1 MKDIIMKESEAVKQI
16 IKRKT
21 VSENTYADLI
31 LLIKYFYSEADKT
44 SRKLKTKE
52 VIAEL
57 QEYLKP
63 QYDNYQSTDWYNR
76 LEKLIKKYK
85 NAPLYDVDNI
95 PITDSELTTIKSIKN
110 KRLEKIAFVS
120 LVLAKYYNLK
130 NDRNNGYVNVEY
142 GIIFNLSRVTATVM
156 YGQPL
161 LLNDLKQL
169 GLIQTASRIDNPNFR
184 VLFIDNDSPVVLHIT
199 DMRELG
205 YQYLKYKGE
214 KFIECAECG
223 VLLRKKNNATKYC
236 SSCRGYQPIQFKTL
250 TCVDCGKEFV
260 VNSKSN
266 KSCRCED
273 CQREFRKKVINENA
287 KKYYQKRKK

>member
-1 MKDIIMKESEAVKQI
+1 MKESEAVQEI
-16 IKRKT
+16 INKKS

-31 LLIKYFYSEADKT
+31 LLIKYYYSQAKK
-44 SRKLKTKE
+44 SNKKLKTKD

-63 QYDNYQSTDWYNR
+63 QYNNYQSVDWYNR

-85 NAPLYDVDNI
+85 NTPLYDVDSI
-95 PITDSELTTIKSIKN
+95 PITDAELTTIKSIKN

-130 NDRNNGYVNVEY
+130 NEKNNGYVNVEY
-142 GIIFNLSRVTATVM
+142 SVIFGLARVSATVM

-199 DMRELG
+199 DLRELG

-236 SSCRGYQPIQFKTL
+236 PACRGYQPIQFKTL

-273 CQREFRKKVINENA
+273 CYKEYRKIYYREN
-287 KKYYQKRKK
+287 KRKQRQVN

>member
-1 MKDIIMKESEAVKQI
+1 MKESEAVQEI
-16 IKRKT
+16 INKKS

-31 LLIKYFYSEADKT
+31 LLIKYYYSQAKK
-44 SRKLKTKE
+44 SNKKLKTKE
-52 VIAEL
+52 VVAEL

-63 QYDNYQSTDWYNR
+63 QYDNYQSVDWYNR

-85 NAPLYDVDNI
+85 NTPLYDVDSI

-110 KRLEKIAFVS
+110 KKLEKIAFVS
-120 LVLAKYYNLK
+120 LVLAKYYNLRNEK
-130 NDRNNGYVNVEY
+130 NNDYVNVEY
-142 GIIFNLSRVTATVM
+142 SVIFGLARVSATIM
-156 YGQPL
+156 YEQPL
-161 LLNDLKQL
+161 LLHELKEMNLVQR
-169 GLIQTASRIDNPNFR
+169 SNRIDNPNFR

-199 DMRELG
+199 DLRELG

-236 SSCRGYQPIQFKTL
+236 PACRGYQPMQFKTL

-260 VNSKSN
+260 VNSKN
-266 KSCRCED
+266 TKAKRCEE
-273 CQREFRKKVINENA
+273 CTKKFRNN
-287 KKYYQKRKK
+287 YQKQLMQKRRNT

>member
-1 MKDIIMKESEAVKQI
+1 MKESEAVQEI
-16 IKRKT
+16 INKKS
-21 VSENTYADLI
+21 VSDNTYADLI
-31 LLIKYFYSEADKT
+31 LLIKYYYSQAKK
-44 SRKLKTKE
+44 SNKKLKTKE

-63 QYDNYQSTDWYNR
+63 QYDNYQSVDWYNR

-85 NAPLYDVDNI
+85 NTPLYDVDSI
-95 PITDSELTTIKSIKN
+95 PITDAELTTIKSIKN
-110 KRLEKIAFVS
+110 KKLEKIAFVS

-130 NDRNNGYVNVEY
+130 NEKNNDYVNVEY
-142 GIIFNLSRVTATVM
+142 SVIFGLARVTATVM
-156 YGQPL
+156 YEQPSL
-161 LLNDLKQL
+161 LHELKERNLVQR
-169 GLIQTASRIDNPNFR
+169 SNRIDNPNFR
-184 VLFIDNDSPVVLHIT
+184 VLFIDDDSPVVLHIT
-199 DMRELG
+199 DLRELG

-236 SSCRGYQPIQFKTL
+236 PACRGYQPIQFKTL
-250 TCVDCGKEFV
+250 ICVDCGREFV

>member
-1 MKDIIMKESEAVKQI
+1 MKESEAVQAI
-16 IKRKT
+16 INKKS

-31 LLIKYFYSEADKT
+31 LLIKYYYSQAKKNNK
-44 SRKLKTKE
+44 KLKMKE

-63 QYDNYQSTDWYNR
+63 QYDNYQSVDWYNR

-85 NAPLYDVDNI
+85 NTPLYDIDSI
-95 PITDSELTTIKSIKN
+95 PITDAELTTIKSIKN
-110 KRLEKIAFVS
+110 KKQEKIAFVS

-130 NDRNNGYVNVEY
+130 NEKNNDYVNVEY
-142 GIIFNLSRVTATVM
+142 SVIFRLARVTATIM
-156 YGQPL
+156 YEQPL
-161 LLNDLKQL
+161 LLHELKEMN
-169 GLIQTASRIDNPNFR
+169 LIQRSNRIDNPNFR

-199 DMRELG
+199 DLRELG

-236 SSCRGYQPIQFKTL
+236 PACRGYQPIQFKTL

-260 VNSKSN
+260 VAGNN
-266 KSCRCED
+266 KRTCRCEE
-273 CQREFRKKVINENA
+273 CY
-287 KKYYQKRKK
+287 KKYRNEQVRINMRNMRNNKKT

>member
-1 MKDIIMKESEAVKQI
+1 MKESEAVQEI
-16 IKRKT
+16 INRKS

-31 LLIKYFYSEADKT
+31 LLIKYFYSQAKKANK
-44 SRKLKTKE
+44 RLKMKE
-52 VIAEL
+52 VVAEL

-63 QYDNYQSTDWYNR
+63 QYDNYQSVDWYNR

-85 NAPLYDVDNI
+85 NTPLYDVDSI

-110 KRLEKIAFVS
+110 KKLEKIAFVS

-130 NDRNNGYVNVEY
+130 NEKNNDYVNVEY
-142 GIIFNLSRVTATVM
+142 SVIFGLARVSATIM
-156 YGQPL
+156 YEQPL
-161 LLNDLKQL
+161 LLHELKEMNLVQR
-169 GLIQTASRIDNPNFR
+169 SNRIDNPNFR

-199 DMRELG
+199 DLRELG

-236 SSCRGYQPIQFKTL
+236 SACRGYQPIQFKTL

-260 VNSKSN
+260 VNSKN
-266 KSCRCED
+266 VKTKRCEECTKQHRLAVD
-273 CQREFRKKVINENA
+273 RQKKKN
-287 KKYYQKRKK
+287 KYYANKMNK

>member
-1 MKDIIMKESEAVKQI
+1 MKESEAVQEI
-16 IKRKT
+16 INKKS

-31 LLIKYFYSEADKT
+31 LLIKYYYSQAKKNNK
-44 SRKLKTKE
+44 RLKMKE
-52 VIAEL
+52 VISEL

-63 QYDNYQSTDWYNR
+63 QYDNYQSVDWYNR

-85 NAPLYDVDNI
+85 NTPLYDVDSI

-110 KRLEKIAFVS
+110 KKLEKIAFVS

-130 NDRNNGYVNVEY
+130 NEKNNGYVNVEY
-142 GIIFNLSRVTATVM
+142 SVIFGLARVSATIM
-156 YGQPL
+156 YEQPL
-161 LLNDLKQL
+161 LLHELKEMNLVQR
-169 GLIQTASRIDNPNFR
+169 SNRIDNPNFR
-184 VLFIDNDSPVVLHIT
+184 VLFIDDDSPVVLHIT
-199 DMRELG
+199 DLRELG

-236 SSCRGYQPIQFKTL
+236 PSCRGYQPIQFKTL

-273 CQREFRKKVINENA
+273 CYKEYRRIKIRENVRNHRIKNNM
-287 KKYYQKRKK
+287 

>member
-1 MKDIIMKESEAVKQI
+1 MKESEAVQAI
-16 IKRKT
+16 INKKS

-31 LLIKYFYSEADKT
+31 LLIKYYYSQARKDNK
-44 SRKLKTKE
+44 KLKMKE

-63 QYDNYQSTDWYNR
+63 QYDNYQSVDWYNR

-85 NAPLYDVDNI
+85 NTPLYDVDSI

-110 KRLEKIAFVS
+110 KKLEKIAFVS

-130 NDRNNGYVNVEY
+130 NDKNNGYVNVEY
-142 GIIFNLSRVTATVM
+142 SVIFGLARVSATIM
-156 YGQPL
+156 YEQPL
-161 LLNDLKQL
+161 LLHELKEMNLVQR
-169 GLIQTASRIDNPNFR
+169 ANRIDNPNFR
-184 VLFIDNDSPVVLHIT
+184 VLFIDNDSPVVLHIS
-199 DMRELG
+199 DLRELG

-236 SSCRGYQPIQFKTL
+236 PACRGYQPIQFKTL

-260 VNSKSN
+260 VAGNN
-266 KSCRCED
+266 KRTCRCEK
-273 CQREFRKKVINENA
+273 CQKQMNREKTRNRVI
-287 KKYYQKRKK
+287 KYRINKL

>member
-1 MKDIIMKESEAVKQI
+1 MKESEAVQEI
-16 IKRKT
+16 INRKS

-31 LLIKYFYSEADKT
+31 LLIKYFYSRAKKDNK
-44 SRKLKTKE
+44 RLKMKE

-63 QYDNYQSTDWYNR
+63 QYDNYQSVDWYNR

-85 NAPLYDVDNI
+85 NTPLYDVDSI

-120 LVLAKYYNLK
+120 LVLAKYYDLK
-130 NDRNNGYVNVEY
+130 NEKNNGYVNAEY
-142 GIIFNLSRVTATVM
+142 SIIFGLARVSATIM
-156 YGQPL
+156 YEQPL
-161 LLNDLKQL
+161 LLHELKEMNLVQR
-169 GLIQTASRIDNPNFR
+169 SNRIDNPNFR

-199 DMRELG
+199 DLRELG

-236 SSCRGYQPIQFKTL
+236 PSCRGYQPIQFKTL

-260 VNSKSN
+260 VNSKN
-266 KSCRCED
+266 NHGKRCEE
-273 CQREFRKKVINENA
+273 CQHKKQLEYQRISMA
-287 KKYYQKRKK
+287 KKRNVK

>member
-1 MKDIIMKESEAVKQI
+1 MKESEAVQEI
-16 IKRKT
+16 INRKS

-31 LLIKYFYSEADKT
+31 LLIKYFYSQAKKDNK
-44 SRKLKTKE
+44 RLKMKE
-52 VIAEL
+52 VISEL

-63 QYDNYQSTDWYNR
+63 QYDNYQSVDWYNR

-85 NAPLYDVDNI
+85 NTPLYDVDNI

-110 KRLEKIAFVS
+110 KKLEKIAFVS

-130 NDRNNGYVNVEY
+130 NEKNNGYVNVEY
-142 GIIFNLSRVTATVM
+142 SVIFGLARVSATIM
-156 YGQPL
+156 YEQPL
-161 LLNDLKQL
+161 LLHELKEMNLVQR
-169 GLIQTASRIDNPNFR
+169 ANRINNPNFR

-199 DMRELG
+199 DLRELG

-236 SSCRGYQPIQFKTL
+236 PACRGYQPIQFKTL

-260 VNSKSN
+260 VAGNN
-266 KSCRCED
+266 KRTCRCEE
-273 CQREFRKKVINENA
+273 CY
-287 KKYYQKRKK
+287 KKYRNEQVRINMRNMRNNKKT

>member
-1 MKDIIMKESEAVKQI
+1 MKESEAVQEI
-16 IKRKT
+16 INRKS
-21 VSENTYADLI
+21 VSENAYADLI
-31 LLIKYFYSEADKT
+31 LLVKYFYSQAKM
-44 SRKLKTKE
+44 SNKKLKTKE

-63 QYDNYQSTDWYNR
+63 QYDNYQSVDWYNR
-76 LEKLIKKYK
+76 LEKMIKKYK
-85 NAPLYDVDNI
+85 NTPLYDVDSI

-184 VLFIDNDSPVVLHIT
+184 VLFVDNDSPVVLHIT

-236 SSCRGYQPIQFKTL
+236 PSCRGYQPIQFKTL

-260 VNSKSN
+260 VSGNVKN
-266 KSCRCED
+266 CKRCEH
-273 CQREFRKKVINENA
+273 CQKEKRRIQYREYNK
-287 KKYYQKRKK
+287 KRK

>member
-1 MKDIIMKESEAVKQI
+1 MKESEAVQEI
-16 IKRKT
+16 INKKS
-21 VSENTYADLI
+21 VSDNTYADLI
-31 LLIKYFYSEADKT
+31 LLIKYYYSQAKK
-44 SRKLKTKE
+44 SNKKLKTKE

-63 QYDNYQSTDWYNR
+63 QYDNYQSVDWYNR

-85 NAPLYDVDNI
+85 NTPLYDVDSI
-95 PITDSELTTIKSIKN
+95 PITDAELTTIKSIKN
-110 KRLEKIAFVS
+110 KKLEKIAFAS

-130 NDRNNGYVNVEY
+130 NEKNNDYVNVEY
-142 GIIFNLSRVTATVM
+142 SVIFGLARVTATVM
-156 YGQPL
+156 YEQPSL
-161 LLNDLKQL
+161 LHELKERNLVQR
-169 GLIQTASRIDNPNFR
+169 SNRIDNPNFR
-184 VLFIDNDSPVVLHIT
+184 VLFIDDDSPVVLHIT
-199 DMRELG
+199 DLRELG

-236 SSCRGYQPIQFKTL
+236 PACRGYQPIQFKTL
-250 TCVDCGKEFV
+250 ICVDCGREFV